1 MQNMRKYL
9 LLVIMAVILAVCTI
23 LSDFKPSHSKAVAT
37 DRNVV
42 DDMVDIDE
50 MVNLEYIIADSSL
63 MDAKG
68 DISWHPVNDKLIRI
82 KKGNRYYLR
91 MQTEKETVTSV
102 TYRYDDNSNNK

>member
-1 MQNMRKYL
+1 MKKIICSLAL
-9 LLVIMAVILAVCTI
+9 LTMLTACKQSPT
-23 LSDFKPSHSKAVAT
+23 KAITT
-37 DRNVV
+37 DGKVMEN
-42 DDMVDIDE
+42 MVDIDE
-50 MVNLEYIIADSSL
+50 MENLEYIIADSSL
-63 MDAKG
+63 LDAKG

>member
-1 MQNMRKYL
+1 MKRFVSFL
-9 LLVIMAVILAVCTI
+9 ILAAMMVGC
-23 LSDFKPSHSKAVAT
+23 KPNSTKAVPT
-37 DRNVV
+37 DQEVV

-68 DISWHPVNDKLIRI
+68 DISWHPINDRLIRI

-102 TYRYDDNSNNK
+102 TYKYDDNSNN

>member
-1 MQNMRKYL
+1 MKRFVSFL
-9 LLVIMAVILAVCTI
+9 ILAAMMVGC
-23 LSDFKPSHSKAVAT
+23 KPNSTKAVST
-37 DRNVV
+37 DQEVV
-42 DDMVDIDE
+42 DDMVDFDE

-82 KKGNRYYLR
+82 KKGNKYYLR

>member
-1 MQNMRKYL
+1 MKRFVSFL
-9 LLVIMAVILAVCTI
+9 ILAAMMVGC
-23 LSDFKPSHSKAVAT
+23 KPNSTKAVST
-37 DRNVV
+37 DQKVV

-68 DISWHPVNDKLIRI
+68 DISWHPINDRLIRI

-102 TYRYDDNSNNK
+102 TYKYDDNSNN

>member
-1 MQNMRKYL
+1 MNKSIIIAILGVAL
-9 LLVIMAVILAVCTI
+9 LSCKSSNKQPVLGTKDSVTE
-23 LSDFKPSHSKAVAT
+23 
-37 DRNVV
+37 
-42 DDMVDIDE
+42 DMVDIDE

>member
-1 MQNMRKYL
+1 MKKIVCSLAL
-9 LLVIMAVILAVCTI
+9 LTMLTACKQSPT
-23 LSDFKPSHSKAVAT
+23 KAITT
-37 DRNVV
+37 DGKVMEN
-42 DDMVDIDE
+42 MVDIDE
-50 MVNLEYIIADSSL
+50 MENLEYIIADSSL
-63 MDAKG
+63 LDAKG

>member
-1 MQNMRKYL
+1 MKRFVYFL
-9 LLVIMAVILAVCTI
+9 ILAAMMVGC
-23 LSDFKPSHSKAVAT
+23 KPNSTKAVST
-37 DRNVV
+37 DQEVV
-42 DDMVDIDE
+42 DDMVDFDE
-50 MVNLEYIIADSSL
+50 MVHLEHIIADSSL

>member
-1 MQNMRKYL
+1 MKRFVYFL
-9 LLVIMAVILAVCTI
+9 ILAAMMVGCKSNST
-23 LSDFKPSHSKAVAT
+23 KAVPT
-37 DRNVV
+37 DQEVV

-63 MDAKG
+63 MDVKG
-68 DISWHPVNDKLIRI
+68 NISWHPINDRLIRI

-102 TYRYDDNSNNK
+102 TYKYDDNSNNK

>member
-1 MQNMRKYL
+1 MKKIVCSLAL
-9 LLVIMAVILAVCTI
+9 LTMLTACKQSPTKAITTDGKVIE
-23 LSDFKPSHSKAVAT
+23 
-37 DRNVV
+37 N
-42 DDMVDIDE
+42 MVDIDE